1 MNFSIDTKYFARWE
15 PCNRQ
20 IPQNAVPGGTYTNG
34 EILYIG
40 RQRIKQNK
48 NEYIPG
54 YIIPSK
60 MELVVPYGTGTKVVN
75 DFEIMVSDYHNH
87 LKWRKQ
93 NEIDANPIRP
103 VTGGCDAGFY
113 EAYYIGKWPV

>member
-15 PCNRQ
+15 PCKNE

-34 EILYIG
+34 EPLYIG

-48 NEYIPG
+48 NEFIPG

-60 MELVVPYGTGTKVVN
+60 MELIVKGSQPNTK
-75 DFEIMVSDYHNH
+75 
-87 LKWRKQ
+87 
-93 NEIDANPIRP
+93 
-103 VTGGCDAGFY
+103 FY
-113 EAYYIGKWPV
+113 KIPNFYIFDNFK